1 MIGIL
6 LYTLGE
12 TGYHLTRAA
21 SAMLDDPPERLE
33 ALAVRID
40 ANQDVV
46 MAQLRDLVDQLDA
59 GSGVLVLADIYGA
72 THTNTVCK
80 IVEPG
85 RVAAVTGV
93 NLPMLVR
100 ALNYRDLSLDQVVQ
114 KAAAG
119 GKNGIAV
126 VDRESGKREA
136 QE

>member
-12 TGYHLTRAA
+12 TGHHLIRAA
-21 SAMLDDPPERLE
+21 SAMLSEPPDRLE

-46 MAQLRDLVDQLDA
+46 MTQLHDFVDKLDS

-72 THTNTVCK
+72 THTHTVGK
-80 IVEPG
+80 IVQAG
-85 RVAAVTGV
+85 QVAVVTGV

-100 ALNYRDLSLDQVVQ
+100 ALNYRTLPLDQVVE
-114 KAAAG
+114 KATSG
-119 GKNGIAV
+119 GKSGITI
-126 VDRESGKREA
+126 VDAKSATREA
-136 QE
+136 GK

>member
-12 TGYHLTRAA
+12 TGYHLIRAA

-46 MAQLRDLVDQLDA
+46 MAQLGDLVDQLDS
-59 GSGVLVLADIYGA
+59 GTGVLVLADIYGA
-72 THTNTVCK
+72 THTNTVGK
-80 IVEPG
+80 IVERG

-100 ALNYRDLSLDQVVQ
+100 ALNYRNLPLDQVVE

-126 VDRESGKREA
+126 VDGKSGYREA
-136 QE
+136 RE

>member
-21 SAMLDDPPERLE
+21 AAMLDDPPDRLE

-100 ALNYRDLSLDQVVQ
+100 AINYRNLPLDQLVE

-126 VDRESGKREA
+126 VDGKSVNREE